1 MRFPHRTFVQLLS
14 QGLKIPLMDSNSS
27 PSAPEL
33 KAQIEAEREG
43 RPFLV
48 FRDGE
53 GHQVILPIEANA
65 ELWVGR
71 GPSADVRLGWDEE
84 VSALHAQVEVV
95 RDECTLVDD
104 GLSRNG
110 SFVNEERVHG
120 RRHLR
125 DGDSLRF
132 GRTLVVY
139 RRPGEDA
146 PEATVAAG
154 EVPLAATVSPAQRKV
169 LLALCRPYK
178 EGDSFATPAT
188 NQQIGEELHLSV
200 DAVKTHMRALFEKL
214 EVGDIPQ
221 NQKRVALVERA
232 LQSGIVNRR
241 EL

>member
-1 MRFPHRTFVQLLS
+1 MERRTVT
-14 QGLKIPLMDSNSS
+14 
-27 PSAPEL
+27 APEL

-48 FRDGE
+48 FRDGAGE
-53 GHQVILPIEANA
+53 QAIQQLVADA

-71 GPSADVRLGWDEE
+71 GGSADVRLEWDAE
-84 VSALHAQVEVV
+84 VSTLHAQIEVV

-125 DGDSLRF
+125 DGDALRF
-132 GRTLVVY
+132 GRTILVY

-146 PEATVAAG
+146 PEATAIAG
-154 EVPLAATVSPAQRKV
+154 EVPAAATVSPAQRKV
-169 LLALCRPYK
+169 LVALCRPYK
-178 EGDSFATPAT
+178 DGDSFATPAT
-188 NQQIGEELHLSV
+188 NQQIAEELHLSV

-214 EVGDIPQ
+214 GVGDLPQ
-221 NQKRVALVERA
+221 NQKRVALAERA
-232 LQSGIVNRR
+232 LQTGIVNRR

>member
-1 MRFPHRTFVQLLS
+1 MNGPRAA
-14 QGLKIPLMDSNSS
+14 
-27 PSAPEL
+27 SAPEL
-33 KAQIEAEREG
+33 KAQIEAERAG

-48 FRDGE
+48 FRDGDDE
-53 GHQVILPIEANA
+53 QAIVTVEPGTS

-71 GPSADVRLGWDEE
+71 GDSADVRLGWDEE

-120 RRHLR
+120 RRLLR
-125 DGDSLRF
+125 DGDAIRF
-132 GRTLVVY
+132 GRTTVLY
-139 RRPGEDA
+139 RRPSEGTA
-146 PEATVAAG
+146 PEATVIASGVPAA
-154 EVPLAATVSPAQRKV
+154 ASISPAQRKV

-178 EGDSFATPAT
+178 DGSSFATPAT
-188 NQQIGEELHLSV
+188 NQEIGAELHLSV

-214 EVGDIPQ
+214 DVGDLPQ
-221 NQKRVALVERA
+221 NQKRVALVEKA
-232 LQSGIVNRR
+232 LQTGVVTRR

>member
-1 MRFPHRTFVQLLS
+1 METKRTV
-14 QGLKIPLMDSNSS
+14 
-27 PSAPEL
+27 SAPEL
-33 KAQIEAEREG
+33 KAQIEAERAG

-48 FRDGE
+48 FRDGAGE
-53 GHQVILPIEANA
+53 QVILPVEANA

-71 GPSADVRLGWDEE
+71 GGSADVRLEWDEE
-84 VSALHAQVEVV
+84 VSALHAQIEVV

-125 DGDSLRF
+125 DSDSLRF
-132 GRTLVVY
+132 GQTVVTY
-139 RRPGEDA
+139 RCPGEDA
-146 PEATVAAG
+146 PEATAIAS
-154 EVPLAATVSPAQRKV
+154 EMPAAATVSPAQRKV
-169 LLALCRPYK
+169 LVALCRPYK
-178 EGDSFATPAT
+178 DGDSFATPAT

-214 EVGDIPQ
+214 GVGDIPQ

-232 LQSGIVNRR
+232 LQSGIVSRR

>member
-1 MRFPHRTFVQLLS
+1 MEARRTV
-14 QGLKIPLMDSNSS
+14 
-27 PSAPEL
+27 SAPEL
-33 KAQIEAEREG
+33 KAQIEAERAG

-48 FRDGE
+48 FRDGAGE
-53 GHQVILPIEANA
+53 QVILPIEANA

-71 GPSADVRLGWDEE
+71 SGSADVRLEWDEE
-84 VSALHAQVEVV
+84 VSALHAQIEVV

-132 GRTLVVY
+132 GQTLVTY

-146 PEATVAAG
+146 PEATVVAT
-154 EVPLAATVSPAQRKV
+154 EVPAAATVSPAQRRV

-188 NQQIGEELHLSV
+188 NQEIGEELHLSV

-214 EVGDIPQ
+214 GVGDLPQ
-221 NQKRVALVERA
+221 NQKRVALAERA
-232 LQSGIVNRR
+232 LGSGIVNRR

>member
-1 MRFPHRTFVQLLS
+1 MGTHRAA
-14 QGLKIPLMDSNSS
+14 
-27 PSAPEL
+27 SAPEL

-48 FRDGE
+48 FRDGGDE
-53 GHQVILPIEANA
+53 QRIVAVEPGAA

-71 GPSADVRLGWDEE
+71 GESADVRLEWDEE
-84 VSALHAQVEVV
+84 VSALHAQIEVV

-125 DGDSLRF
+125 DGDTIRF
-132 GRTLVVY
+132 GRTAVAY
-139 RRPGEDA
+139 RRPGEAA
-146 PEATVAAG
+146 PEATVIASD
-154 EVPLAATVSPAQRKV
+154 VPAAATVSPAQRKV

-178 EGDSFATPAT
+178 DGGGFATPAT
-188 NQQIGEELHLSV
+188 NQEIGAELHLSV

-214 EVGDIPQ
+214 GVGDLPQ

-232 LQSGIVNRR
+232 LQSGAVGKRD
-241 EL
+241 L

>member
-1 MRFPHRTFVQLLS
+1 MERRTV
-14 QGLKIPLMDSNSS
+14 
-27 PSAPEL
+27 SAPEL

-53 GHQVILPIEANA
+53 GEQVILPIEANA

-71 GPSADVRLGWDEE
+71 SPSADVRLEWDEE

-132 GRTLVVY
+132 GRTVVVY

-146 PEATVAAG
+146 PEATAIAT
-154 EVPLAATVSPAQRKV
+154 ELPAAATVSPAQRKV

-178 EGDSFATPAT
+178 DGEAFATPAT

-214 EVGDIPQ
+214 GVGDLPQ

-232 LQSGIVNRR
+232 LQSGMVSERD
-241 EL
+241 L

>member
-1 MRFPHRTFVQLLS
+1 MQEKRP
-14 QGLKIPLMDSNSS
+14 

-43 RPFLV
+43 RPFMV

-53 GHQVILPIEANA
+53 DEQRIVAFAPDAS

-71 GPSADVRLGWDEE
+71 GQSADVRLEWDEE
-84 VSALHAQVEVV
+84 VSSLHAQIELV

-132 GRTLVVY
+132 GKTLVLY
-139 RRPGEDA
+139 RRPGSGTGAE
-146 PEATVAAG
+146 ETVIATDTPAA
-154 EVPLAATVSPAQRKV
+154 AAVSPAQRKV

-178 EGDSFATPAT
+178 DGASFATPAT
-188 NQQIGEELHLSV
+188 NQQIGAELHLSV

-214 EVGDIPQ
+214 GVGDLPQ
-221 NQKRVALVERA
+221 NRKRVALVERA
-232 LQSGIVNRR
+232 LQTGIVSAR

>member
-1 MRFPHRTFVQLLS
+1 
-14 QGLKIPLMDSNSS
+14 MDKRSA
-27 PSAPEL
+27 PSATDL

-53 GHQVILPIEANA
+53 GEQAILPIETNA

-71 GPSADVRLGWDEE
+71 SPSADVRLEWDEE
-84 VSALHAQVEVV
+84 VSGLHAQIEVV

-110 SFVNEERVHG
+110 SFVNEEGVHG

-132 GRTLVVY
+132 GQTLVVY

-154 EVPLAATVSPAQRKV
+154 EVPLAATISPAQRKV

-178 EGDSFATPAT
+178 DGERFATPAT

-214 EVGDIPQ
+214 EVGEIPQ

>member
-1 MRFPHRTFVQLLS
+1 M
-14 QGLKIPLMDSNSS
+14 SS
-27 PSAPEL
+27 PRAASAPEL
-33 KAQIEAEREG
+33 KAQIEAERGG

-48 FRDGE
+48 FRDGADE
-53 GHQVILPIEANA
+53 QRIVAVEPGAA

-71 GPSADVRLGWDEE
+71 SESADVRLEWDEE
-84 VSALHAQVEVV
+84 VSALHAQIEVV

-125 DGDSLRF
+125 DGDAIRF
-132 GRTLVVY
+132 GRTAVAY
-139 RRPGEDA
+139 RRPGEGA
-146 PEATVAAG
+146 PEATAIATD
-154 EVPLAATVSPAQRKV
+154 VPAAATVSPAQRKV

-178 EGDSFATPAT
+178 DGGNFATPAT
-188 NQQIGEELHLSV
+188 NQEIGAELHLSV

-214 EVGDIPQ
+214 GVGDLPQ

-232 LQSGIVNRR
+232 LQSGAVTTRD
-241 EL
+241 L